1 MGDASSML
9 MRLRPVTFLY
19 RPEYVAGDQTLQYG
33 LIAEEVAKVY
43 PELVAF
49 GADGKPQT
57 VRYHLLSTML
67 LNEVQKQE
75 MHIQSQAQRLQS
87 QAQQITDLE
96 ARLRRL
102 EAQSRTRRPRRKS
115 L

>member
-1 MGDASSML
+1 MGDASNKL

-19 RPEYVAGDQTLQYG
+19 RSEYVGGDQTLQYG

-43 PELVAF
+43 PDLVAL

-75 MHIQSQAQRLQS
+75 LHIQSQTQQLQN
-87 QAQQITDLE
+87 QALRIADLE
-96 ARLRRL
+96 SRLRRL
-102 EAQSRTRRPRRKS
+102 ETRTSRRHRRR
-115 L
+115 